1 MVVKGGGGS
10 GCFAAYLAL
19 EDRLHACNPPVHLQT
34 LETNGGGFGAGSLV
48 ERALC
53 ILQNILGKWLLI

>member
-1 MVVKGGGGS
+1 MRVGGS
-10 GCFAAYLAL
+10 GYFVPYLAL
-19 EDRLHACNPPVHLQT
+19 EDRVHICNPPVYLQT

-53 ILQNILGKWLLI
+53 LLQNILGKWLLI